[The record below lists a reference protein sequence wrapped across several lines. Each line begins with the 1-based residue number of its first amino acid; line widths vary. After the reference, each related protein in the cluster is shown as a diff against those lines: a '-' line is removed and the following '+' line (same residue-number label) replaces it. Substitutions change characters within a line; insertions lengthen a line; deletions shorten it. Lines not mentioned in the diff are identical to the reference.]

1 VEAVTRLLAVLGW
14 LARLAISPESRHF
27 YYPVFEDTY
36 LPFRVALGVA
46 VLAAAGGVMI
56 LRRRSLEG
64 FALVTFL
71 LLCMPYTQLVPFVTD
86 SLVSDRF
93 LALAV

>member
-1 VEAVTRLLAVLGW
+1 
-14 LARLAISPESRHF
+14 
-27 YYPVFEDTY
+27 
-36 LPFRVALGVA
+36 
-46 VLAAAGGVMI
+46 MI